1 MTRPHPVEGKAR
13 TRKPE
18 TVLRKVRESVNVARF
33 QLNHDRVT
41 GDNWVAVNQGLLRA
55 LSRMSE
61 LRRSLRDARTVD
73 GCPHADPKKV
83 SKVLFCSK
91 CVDARGAK

>member
-1 MTRPHPVEGKAR
+1 MTEPEDEPMTRPLPVTTKAR
-13 TRKPE
+13 ARKPE

-41 GDNWVAVNQGLLRA
+41 GDNWVAVNQALLRA

-61 LRRSLRDARTVD
+61 LRRSLRVQDTK
-73 GCPHADPKKV
+73 GTK
-83 SKVLFCSK
+83 
-91 CVDARGAK
+91 